1 MLTVARRAL
10 AVTLA
15 LLLSGCSD
23 VTEPTVNRVAFDRHA
38 ATLLAGDVLATSV
51 SVSKTDGEVVAKP
64 SVVYASSNA
73 LVASVDSTG
82 KVYAHVAGQATI
94 TAAVGS
100 VRDELN
106 VTVLWPPVTTV
117 VFRDDSLV
125 LSVGDTFKTWVWVI
139 NSKGNYATNAP
150 LTYSSSAPSIATADG
165 ANPSGCPVAT
175 CNFEPRIAAVGE
187 GRATIT
193 VTAERISDSLSVI
206 VTRR

>member
-1 MLTVARRAL
+1 MLIARRPL
-10 AVTLA
+10 AVIIA

-23 VTEPTVNRVAFDRHA
+23 INEPTVNRVAFDRHA

-51 SVSKTDGEVVAKP
+51 SVSRTDGVVVAKP
-64 SVVYASSNA
+64 MVVFASSNA

-106 VTVLWPPVTTV
+106 LTVLWPPVTTV

-125 LSVGDTFKTWVWVI
+125 RSVGDAFTTLVWVI

-150 LTYSSSAPSIATADG
+150 LTYSSSAPSIATVDG
-165 ANPSGCPVAT
+165 GNPSGCPVAT

-193 VTAERISDSLSVI
+193 VTAEHISDSLVVI